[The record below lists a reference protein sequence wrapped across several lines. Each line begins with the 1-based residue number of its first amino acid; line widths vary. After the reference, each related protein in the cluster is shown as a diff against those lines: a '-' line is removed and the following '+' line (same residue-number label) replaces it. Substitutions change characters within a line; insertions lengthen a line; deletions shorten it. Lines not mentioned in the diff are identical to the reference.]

1 MPESRTGRLRN
12 ALLSSA
18 TRRSHLAFGGAA
30 VLFSITTSLA
40 DWGGQLLP
48 SIVLGFGLLA
58 YAGMVAID
66 LANPAFIRRS
76 NEVNGSSAAT
86 QMQLVS
92 PSALSDPE
100 LRSVYAGIISSL
112 GRCRGLYDVSND
124 GLRAGLAD
132 GIRRAE
138 ELGEIASRTAQRSE
152 AIRRHLLSDSPD
164 GIGAELRRLDELSA
178 RSADETAKRDFAQA
192 AAAKSKELETYRQLE
207 ALYERHHAQLR
218 LIETSLDGLSAKLVK
233 LDATDIAEAIQ
244 INEALTDNLRTMSSD
259 VEVLES
265 TYEETMQEFRA

>member
-1 MPESRTGRLRN
+1 M
-12 ALLSSA
+12 
-18 TRRSHLAFGGAA
+18 LAA
-30 VLFSITTSLA
+30 TTSLA
-40 DWGGQLLP
+40 GWGGQLLP
-48 SIVLGFGLLA
+48 SIVLGVGLLA

-66 LANPAFIRRS
+66 LANPAYIRRS
-76 NEVNGSSAAT
+76 NEKSAHRAGA
-86 QMQLVS
+86 QVQWMS
-92 PSALSDPE
+92 PNALSDPE
-100 LRSVYAGIISSL
+100 IRSVYAGIISSL

-124 GLRAGLAD
+124 GLRSSLAD

-138 ELGEIASRTAQRSE
+138 ELGVIASRTAQRSE
-152 AIRRHLLSDSPD
+152 AIRRHLLADTPDS
-164 GIGAELRRLDELSA
+164 IASELRRLEELSA
-178 RSADETAKRDFAQA
+178 RSTDETAQRDFAQA
-192 AAAKSKELETYRQLE
+192 AAAKAKELETYRQLE

-265 TYEETMQEFRA
+265 TYEETMQEFRV